1 MATNPIR
8 VEAPTLAP
16 HLVLD
21 APVRRVTLL
30 EDRAQVTRAGTL
42 RLTPGSH
49 RVKVVSV
56 SPVIADRSVVAR
68 APDGVRVDETRV
80 VRQWRIGAAEKPADA
95 AQLAEEMAKLG
106 SEIRYRNLLLSVAVE
121 RLGSLD
127 EASDLLVE
135 GIAREL
141 PFAKQFDS
149 SWETDLAA
157 LQKQAR
163 ESDAA
168 VRAARVELREMLSR
182 LEAMRLRLASTGRV
196 DHVFAC
202 DLEIELTVE
211 GGGEH
216 ELTVDYMVP
225 CALWRPIHR
234 ATLGGGPGNVRF
246 ECEGAVWQRTGEDW
260 VDVDLSFSTAR
271 STQRSEPPV
280 MSDDWIRVEK
290 KQERKTVVGV
300 REEEIETTGEDQ
312 KPATGAGSGGGS
324 PDLPGVDDG
333 GETRRLGAS
342 RKATIPSDGRLYRVP
357 IFAFDAP
364 AEVDRIARPERSP
377 LVHLRSRQAN
387 ASKQPLLAGPL
398 ELLRESGYVG
408 RGQIEFVA
416 PGEKFAI
423 GWGGE
428 DSLRVKRERRTHRE
442 TGKLTGKQTI
452 THTVELFLSNL
463 AETAA
468 AFRLEERIPVSE
480 IEKVS
485 VAIDEK
491 ETSPKAAADEQG
503 IVGWSIS
510 LPPKGTQKVTLVYV
524 LVASSDVQG
533 L

>member
-1 MATNPIR
+1 MATNPVRSI
-8 VEAPTLAP
+8 EAPTQAP

-30 EDRAQVTRAGTL
+30 EDRAQVQRAGVL
-42 RLTPGSH
+42 RLGSGSH
-49 RVKVVSV
+49 RVKVVNV

-68 APDGVRVDETRV
+68 GPNGVRVDETRV
-80 VRQWRIGAAEKPADA
+80 VRQWRIGTEEKPADA
-95 AQLAEEMAKLG
+95 KQLAEEMAKLG
-106 SEIRYRNLLLSVAVE
+106 SEIRYRNMLLGLSQEQLNGVDEAADLLL
-121 RLGSLD
+121 
-127 EASDLLVE
+127 E

-141 PFAKQFDS
+141 PFAKQFEPQ
-149 SWETDLAA
+149 WEAELAA

-163 ESDAA
+163 ESDAGL
-168 VRAARVELREMLSR
+168 RAARLELRELVSK
-182 LEAMRLRLASTGRV
+182 LEAMRLRLAATGRI
-196 DHVFAC
+196 DHVLATE
-202 DLEIELTVE
+202 LEVEVTVE
-211 GGGEH
+211 SGAEH

-234 ATLGGGPGNVRF
+234 GTLLEKEMRF

-260 VDVDLSFSTAR
+260 IDVDLSFSTAR

-280 MSDDWIRVEK
+280 MSDDWIRIQK
-290 KQERKTVVGV
+290 KQEKKTIVGV
-300 REEEIETTGEDQ
+300 REQEIETTGEDQ
-312 KPATGAGSGGGS
+312 KPVSGGGT

-333 GETRRLGAS
+333 GETRRLGAA

-357 IFAFDAP
+357 IFFFETP
-364 AEVDRIARPERSP
+364 AEIDRIARPERSP
-377 LVHLRSRQAN
+377 LVHLRSRQVN

-398 ELLRESGYVG
+398 ELLRQSGYVG
-408 RGQIEFVA
+408 RSEVEFVA

-468 AFRLEERIPVSE
+468 SFRLEERIPVSE
-480 IEKVS
+480 IEKVT

-491 ETSPKAAADEQG
+491 ETSPKAAADNQG
-503 IVGWSIS
+503 IVGWSIT
-510 LPPKGTQKVTLVYV
+510 LPPKGTQKVVLVYT

>member
-8 VEAPTLAP
+8 IEAPTPAP

-42 RLTPGSH
+42 RLSAGSH

-56 SPVIADRSVVAR
+56 SPVIVDRSVVAR
-68 APDGVRVDETRV
+68 APKGVRVDETRV
-80 VRQWRIGAAEKPADA
+80 VRQWRIGSVERPGDA
-95 AQLAEEMAKLG
+95 APLAEEMAKLG
-106 SEIRYRNLLLSVAVE
+106 SEIRYRNTLLQVASE
-121 RLGSLD
+121 RLGGLD

-135 GIAREL
+135 GISREL
-141 PFAKQFDS
+141 PFAKEFEAR
-149 SWETDLAA
+149 WETDLAA
-157 LQKQAR
+157 LQKLAR
-163 ESDAA
+163 ESQAG
-168 VRAARVELREMLSR
+168 VRAATVELREMASR
-182 LEAMRLRLASTGRV
+182 MEAMRLRLASTGRV
-196 DHVFAC
+196 DHVLATE
-202 DLEIELTVE
+202 LEIELTVE
-211 GGGEH
+211 AGGEH
-216 ELTVDYMVP
+216 EVTVDYHVP

-234 ATLGGGPGNVRF
+234 ATLGKADIHF
-246 ECEGAVWQRTGEDW
+246 ECEGAIWQRTGEDW

-280 MSDDWIRVEK
+280 MTDDWIRVQK
-290 KQERKTVVGV
+290 KQEKKVIVGV

-312 KPATGAGSGGGS
+312 KPSSGSSGGGGS
-324 PDLPGVDDG
+324 SDLPGVDDG
-333 GETRRLGAS
+333 GETRRLGAA

-357 IFAFDAP
+357 IFSFGTP
-364 AEVDRIARPERSP
+364 AEIDRISRPERSP
-377 LVHLRSRQAN
+377 LVHLRSRQVN

-398 ELLRESGYVG
+398 ELLRASGYVG
-408 RGQIEFVA
+408 RGEIEFVA
-416 PGEKFAI
+416 AGEKFAI

-463 AETAA
+463 GETAA

-485 VAIDEK
+485 ISIDEK

-503 IVGWSIS
+503 IVGWSIN